1 METIKRTKILVGVN
15 TLTSVDQAIYSNHC
29 QFWFRLGRTYQDC
42 DFAFYTPRR
51 ASIDRMRNEVA
62 KLAISHEFD
71 YILFLDDDVLIPHE
85 GLAALIHADADIAAG
100 WTIIRGYPFD
110 NMFFKYTDEEHK
122 SLKKYN
128 DFVLNE
134 KGLIECDAV
143 GFSFCLLK
151 VSLLK
156 KVPPPFFITGPHN
169 TEDVYFCI
177 KARVHNPECTIIV
190 DPNVKTGHCLGSEFI
205 DPINREYYIDFLKN
219 AYPEQIQED
228 KPLQARG
235 DGYLKMVEDPS
246 EENIKAHRQA
256 GE

>member
-1 METIKRTKILVGVN
+1 MSEKRIKIMVGVN
-15 TLTSVDQAIYSNHC
+15 TLTSVDQAVYSNHC
-29 QFWFRLGRTYQDC
+29 QLWFRLGRVYQDC

-62 KLAISHEFD
+62 KLAIMHDFD
-71 YILFLDDDVLIPHE
+71 YILFLDDDVLVPHE
-85 GLAALIHADADIAAG
+85 GLAALMRSDADIAAG

-110 NMFFKYTDEEHK
+110 NMFFKYTDEEK
-122 SLKKYN
+122 KVLKKYN
-128 DFVLNE
+128 DPVINE
-134 KGLIECDAV
+134 KGVIDCDAV
-143 GFSFCLLK
+143 GFSFCLIK

-156 KVPPPFFITGPHN
+156 NVPAPFFVTGPYN

-205 DPINREYYIDFLKN
+205 DPENRELYKEFFQK
-219 AYPEQIQED
+219 AYPEQCNDE
-228 KPLQARG
+228 KPVQARG
-235 DGYLKMVEDPS
+235 DGYLKMVEEPTA
-246 EENIKAHRQA
+246 ENIKAHVNA